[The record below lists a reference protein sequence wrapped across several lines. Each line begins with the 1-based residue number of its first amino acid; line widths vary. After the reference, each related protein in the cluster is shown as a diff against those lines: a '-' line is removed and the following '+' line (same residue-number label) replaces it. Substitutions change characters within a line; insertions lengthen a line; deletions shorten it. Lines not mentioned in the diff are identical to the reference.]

1 MDTGTA
7 GLETGGISAWEGVLG
22 HRKVRKLS
30 LTSQW
35 IEEEKS
41 RDEIP
46 GVLATDTGRVK
57 RQGKRSLLGRFEM

>member
-1 MDTGTA
+1 M
-7 GLETGGISAWEGVLG
+7 LG